1 MPIGHVC
8 VCAFYSFQAWRCSA
22 ARRAGRSCA
31 ALPFGAGWGWFPLF
45 GCPAGVAGLAARCR
59 LVPPLWVV
67 GGGPPFGVLSLQAS
81 LLGGALQ
88 ALYALCVCVSFRTF
102 VMHVCSGSSPCT
114 RCCSSPLLS
123 AMAVSPQ
130 ISYRRMLAR
139 IQEDRGLDEILM
151 SKVGPFLDAAAEI
164 QRVVDG
170 QRQSLLMSN
179 ELLRECQV
187 FMGVDQAEINGLR
200 ARLLELRQRQLE

>member
-1 MPIGHVC
+1 
-8 VCAFYSFQAWRCSA
+8 
-22 ARRAGRSCA
+22 
-31 ALPFGAGWGWFPLF
+31 
-45 GCPAGVAGLAARCR
+45 
-59 LVPPLWVV
+59 
-67 GGGPPFGVLSLQAS
+67 
-81 LLGGALQ
+81 
-88 ALYALCVCVSFRTF
+88 
-102 VMHVCSGSSPCT
+102 
-114 RCCSSPLLS
+114 
-123 AMAVSPQ
+123 
-130 ISYRRMLAR
+130 MLAR